1 MIGTRKCLLVA
12 TACCN
17 LFSAPASARAG
28 ITLDPSN
35 LGSFTNEGNET
46 FTTGPSGVTLF
57 DQASSDFIGFFATD
71 LDAQRGIGIDLV
83 ATFQVL
89 THTPNFADTGVRVI
103 INDGDI
109 SGPGTAVILGAIY
122 VDLDPGPSQ
131 NLQRALGLASGMN
144 FSDPANWPAFTLV
157 DWTNPTSVW
166 LRRTAAGDA
175 QLIEVNGVAPLNPVF
190 LPKVLMPPRT
200 RTVPSVEFGAFS
212 VEAQAT
218 VVFTEFSS
226 AAIPEPATG
235 TLLAI
240 GLGGLLV
247 ARRRGMIGSKRR
259 RRPNGSRQ

>member
-17 LFSAPASARAG
+17 LFSAPAAARAG

-46 FTTGPSGVTLF
+46 LTNSASGVTVF
-57 DQASSDFIGFFATD
+57 DVASSDFIGFWATD
-71 LDAQRGIGIDLV
+71 LDAQVGIGVDLV

-89 THTPNFADTGVRVI
+89 SFTPNHVDTGVRLV
-103 INDGDI
+103 INDG
-109 SGPGTAVILGAIY
+109 SETAVILGAILAD
-122 VDLDPGPSQ
+122 VDPGPST
-131 NLQRALGLASGMN
+131 NLQRALGLASGTN
-144 FSDPANWPAFTLV
+144 FSDPANWPVFTPV

-175 QLIEVNGVAPLNPVF
+175 ELIEVNGAAPLNPVF
-190 LPKVLMPPRT
+190 LPKVLLPPNT

-247 ARRRGMIGSKRR
+247 ARRRGMIGSKRK
-259 RRPNGSRQ
+259 RRPNCSRQ